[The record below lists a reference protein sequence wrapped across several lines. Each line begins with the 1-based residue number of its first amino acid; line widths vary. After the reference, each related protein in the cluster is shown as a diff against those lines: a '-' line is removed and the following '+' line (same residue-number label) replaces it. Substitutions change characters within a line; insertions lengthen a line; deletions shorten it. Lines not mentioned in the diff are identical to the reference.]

1 MKTSP
6 LALAIST
13 ALLFSCTGGNVSL
26 SETETPIEDTSS
38 VQEDCLDI
46 FITGLLPEEVY
57 AFGLTFAFAGGSVDT
72 SQLDSLIGYMVR
84 EEPEE
89 PYGDGLL
96 CIVAHFGTLC
106 PAQDELPI
114 YSFVDIPYTEKFAVC
129 ASGMYFQYIEE
140 GLLNAEA

>member
-6 LALAIST
+6 LALAIGT

-38 VQEDCLDI
+38 VQEECLDI
-46 FITGLLPEEVY
+46 FILDLLPEEIE
-57 AFGLTFAFAGGSVDT
+57 AFGLTFMLAGGSVDT

-96 CIVAHFGTLC
+96 CVVARFGTLC

-114 YSFVDIPYTEKFAVC
+114 YSFVDTPYTEKFAVC
-129 ASGMYFQYIEE
+129 ASDMYFKYVEE
-140 GLLNAEA
+140 GSANES